1 MLTKKKEMI
10 RSKLMR
16 SGKSE
21 KQEPKSEEPEK
32 LDREKEQRKSIQSQL
47 EKENKQ
53 IVNQIEEEFQRN
65 SPASIE
71 SKLTVSNKITNKSP
85 SISIDNSSK
94 NQVRMYKLSKQDQ
107 ENVQTLYKR
116 ALNQRQERLER
127 ISRSRED

>member
-16 SGKSE
+16 SGESE

>member
-1 MLTKKKEMI
+1 MIKSKLI
-10 RSKLMR
+10 RSQ
-16 SGKSE
+16 KSE
-21 KQEPKSEEPEK
+21 KQEPEN
-32 LDREKEQRKSIQSQL
+32 LNQEKEQRVSIQSQL
-47 EKENKQ
+47 EKENKK

-71 SKLTVSNKITNKSP
+71 SKQTVSNKISNKSP

-94 NQVRMYKLSKQDQ
+94 NRIYKLSKQDQ

-127 ISRSRED
+127 ISRSKED